1 MSEVYLDAQLK
12 EVSGTGS
19 ARAFRRAGKIPAVIY
34 SHGDKSVPIAV
45 DEKQFNKA
53 THGHSGENFLIDLKI
68 EQEKKKRKVLIKEA
82 QIDPLS
88 NKIIHID
95 FKEVYMDEK
104 IKTHVPV
111 VEKGEARG
119 VKDQG
124 GILEHILRELEIECL
139 PGEIPEK
146 IDVDISNLELGSSI
160 HVSDLM
166 TPKGVRILT
175 DPEEAVFSVAIPKE
189 IEEPAAGEVPEEETA
204 AAEPEVIG
212 KGGKEEEEPEEEQ
225 EQSKEKEQK

>member
-1 MSEVYLDAQLK
+1 
-12 EVSGTGS
+12 
-19 ARAFRRAGKIPAVIY
+19 
-34 SHGDKSVPIAV
+34 
-45 DEKQFNKA
+45 
-53 THGHSGENFLIDLKI
+53 
-68 EQEKKKRKVLIKEA
+68 KKRKVLIKEA
-82 QIDPLS
+82 QIDPMS

-111 VEKGEARG
+111 AEKGEAKG

-146 IDVDISNLELGSSI
+146 IDVDISNLELGASI
-160 HVSDLM
+160 HVSDL
-166 TPKGVRILT
+166 TPPKGVKILT
-175 DPEEAVFSVAIPKE
+175 DSEEAIFSVAVPKE
-189 IEEPAAGEVPEEETA
+189 IEEPAAGEVSEEEA

-212 KGGKEEEEPEEEQ
+212 KGGKEEEEEPEEEEKK
-225 EQSKEKEQK
+225 EQTKEKEQK